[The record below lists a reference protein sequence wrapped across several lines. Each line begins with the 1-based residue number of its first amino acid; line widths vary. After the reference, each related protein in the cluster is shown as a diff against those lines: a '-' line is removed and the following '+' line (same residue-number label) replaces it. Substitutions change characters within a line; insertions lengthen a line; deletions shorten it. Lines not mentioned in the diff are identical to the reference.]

1 MSKQYAVIGL
11 GKFGFSVAT
20 TLAQAGKEVL
30 AVDKDAEPV
39 QEIADLVTY
48 AARADITDSRVFAS
62 LGISNMDVVIVG
74 ISENMESSILATLQA
89 KEAGVPLVIAKC
101 MSQMHANILKKVGAD
116 RVVMAESE
124 TGIRL
129 GKSLISG
136 GFQDFFMLSFAS
148 LGISNMD
155 VVIVGISENM
165 ESSIL
170 ATLQAKEA
178 GVPLV
183 IAKCMSQMHANILKK
198 VGADRVVMAESETGI
213 RLGKSLIS
221 GGFQDFFMLSDSF
234 SMVELPVPEAWTGH
248 NLEEL
253 DLRKKYSI
261 NVIAVKDGEDIRVT
275 VNPKTL
281 LRAEE
286 VLILIGENKE
296 LAKLM
301 KNRK

>member
-11 GKFGFSVAT
+11 GKFGFAVAT

-30 AVDKDAEPV
+30 AVDKDPELV

-62 LGISNMDVVIVG
+62 LG
-74 ISENMESSILATLQA
+74 
-89 KEAGVPLVIAKC
+89 
-101 MSQMHANILKKVGAD
+101 
-116 RVVMAESE
+116 
-124 TGIRL
+124 
-129 GKSLISG
+129 
-136 GFQDFFMLSFAS
+136 
-148 LGISNMD
+148 
-155 VVIVGISENM
+155 
-165 ESSIL
+165 
-170 ATLQAKEA
+170 
-178 GVPLV
+178 
-183 IAKCMSQMHANILKK
+183 MSQMHANILKK

-234 SMVELPVPEAWTGH
+234 SMVELPVPEEWTGH

>member
-89 KEAGVPLVIAKC
+89 KEAGVPLVIAKG

-116 RVVMAESE
+116 RVVMAE
-124 TGIRL
+124 R
-129 GKSLISG
+129 
-136 GFQDFFMLSFAS
+136 
-148 LGISNMD
+148 
-155 VVIVGISENM
+155 
-165 ESSIL
+165 
-170 ATLQAKEA
+170 
-178 GVPLV
+178 
-183 IAKCMSQMHANILKK
+183 
-198 VGADRVVMAESETGI
+198 GI

>member
-11 GKFGFSVAT
+11 GKFGFAVAT

-30 AVDKDAEPV
+30 AVDKDPELV

-48 AARADITDSRVFAS
+48 AARAD
-62 LGISNMDVVIVG
+62 SNMDVVIVG

-89 KEAGVPLVIAKC
+89 KEAGVPLVIAK
-101 MSQMHANILKKVGAD
+101 G
-116 RVVMAESE
+116 
-124 TGIRL
+124 
-129 GKSLISG
+129 
-136 GFQDFFMLSFAS
+136 
-148 LGISNMD
+148 
-155 VVIVGISENM
+155 
-165 ESSIL
+165 
-170 ATLQAKEA
+170 
-178 GVPLV
+178 
-183 IAKCMSQMHANILKK
+183 MSQMHANILKK